1 MIRQNK
7 NNFTFK
13 SYIGL
18 EHNFF
23 PLTETGQPNYEI
35 FNWDKVANEWWLWTM
50 K

>member
-7 NNFTFK
+7 NNFTFN

-23 PLTETGQPNYEI
+23 PLTETGQPNYEK
-35 FNWDKVANEWWLWTM
+35 FNWDNVANEWWLWT
-50 K
+50 KK